1 MKCIK
6 KTTGG
11 RRSGFTLVELLVVIA
26 IIGILV
32 SMLLPAINSA
42 RESARRTQCSNNI
55 RNVALGCMSYANQN
69 KEIIPAAYDA
79 NGHSGFVAILPHLEA
94 GNLATQIDLATAA
107 SGQNQEGKLGTR
119 LPIMICPSENLSG
132 TNGGFA
138 YANFAH
144 NMGSSAAFTETA
156 MSLTSG
162 PFLQNN
168 TSSFASMA
176 RDGTSNTALYS
187 EILGGVWGGG
197 DAAAPESHCY
207 LHNVNPNNAITAQSG
222 GAASMHPGGVNVAHG
237 DMHVTFVSDG
247 MTAVDW
253 GRAGSAND
261 GQPYFAD

>member
-6 KTTGG
+6 KTTGA

-55 RNVALGCMSYANQN
+55 RNVAMGCLSYANQN

-94 GNLATQIDLATAA
+94 GNLASEIDLGIAA
-107 SGQNQEGKLGTR
+107 SGQNTVGKLGTR

-132 TNGGFA
+132 LNGGFA
-138 YANFAH
+138 YSNFAH
-144 NMGSSAAFTETA
+144 NMGSSNAFTETA
-156 MSLTSG
+156 RSSTSG
-162 PFLQNN
+162 PFYQDN

-187 EILGGVWGGG
+187 EILGGMWGGG
-197 DAAAPESHCY
+197 DENNPQSHCY
-207 LHNVNPNNAITAQSG
+207 LHINGPNMGNGDPRTG
-222 GAASMHPGGVNVAHG
+222 GAASMHPDGVNVAHG
-237 DMHVTFVSDG
+237 DMHVTFVADNVTGWSSLG
-247 MTAVDW
+247 TAN
-253 GRAGSAND
+253 GGEA
-261 GQPYFAD
+261 YFAD

>member
-6 KTTGG
+6 KTTGA

-69 KEIIPAAYDA
+69 REIIPAGYDT
-79 NGHSGFVAILPHLEA
+79 NGHSGFVALLPHLEA
-94 GNLATQIDLATAA
+94 GNLADRIDINVGADDATNAA
-107 SGQNQEGKLGTR
+107 FMGTR

-132 TNGGFA
+132 ANDGFA
-138 YANFAH
+138 YSNFAH
-144 NMGSSAAFTETA
+144 NMGSSAAFTETER
-156 MSLTSG
+156 SQTSG
-162 PFLQNN
+162 PFLQNS

-176 RDGTSNTALYS
+176 GDGTSNTALYS
-187 EILGGVWGGG
+187 EILGGMWGGG
-197 DAAAPESHCY
+197 DKDNPESHCY
-207 LHNVNPNNAITAQSG
+207 LHNAGPNTGSGAARTG

-237 DMHVTFVSDG
+237 DMHVTFVADN
-247 MTAVDW
+247 MTGW
-253 GRAGSAND
+253 QYLGSAND